1 MDAPARRSHGG
12 DIGGNR
18 AGRAGAVT
26 ALARRLTIALA
37 LAAFA
42 AAILLFPAAAQNPP
56 ATAAPKAQPA
66 KPKPPAAAPSTPA
79 PAPAANNGR
88 PPDLAFGA
96 FQRGYYITAF
106 ALATKNVDDK
116 ADPKAMTLLGE
127 LYANGL
133 GVAQDDQKAAEWY
146 KLAADRGDREAM
158 FALAM
163 FRLAGR
169 AGPRDR
175 DASA

>member
-42 AAILLFPAAAQNPP
+42 AAALPFPAAAQNPP

-79 PAPAANNGR
+79 PAPAPAGSRIRRVPARLLHHRIRACDQECRRQGR
-88 PPDLAFGA
+88 PES
-96 FQRGYYITAF
+96 
-106 ALATKNVDDK
+106 DD
-116 ADPKAMTLLGE
+116 A
-127 LYANGL
+127 
-133 GVAQDDQKAAEWY
+133 V
-146 KLAADRGDREAM
+146 
-158 FALAM
+158 
-163 FRLAGR
+163 GR
-169 AGPRDR
+169 ALRQR
-175 DASA
+175 ARRT